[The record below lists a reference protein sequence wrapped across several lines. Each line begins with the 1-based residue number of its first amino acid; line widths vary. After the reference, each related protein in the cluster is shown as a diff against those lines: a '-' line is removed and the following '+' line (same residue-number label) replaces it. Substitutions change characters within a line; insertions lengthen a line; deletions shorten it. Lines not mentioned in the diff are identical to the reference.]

1 MVHRNRML
9 NGCTIDNE
17 MWYHALM
24 TMACLESKVR
34 PDLQN
39 QCPEE
44 WVLYQ
49 LIRRGVINQD
59 NNWDKVFRPATRV
72 MRYSAS
78 LADLLWVNVMICQ
91 SPRSFPF
98 LFSYPLS

>member
-1 MVHRNRML
+1 MVHQNRML
-9 NGCTIDNE
+9 DGCTVDDE

-24 TMACLESKVR
+24 TMARLESEVR

-39 QCPEE
+39 QRLEE

-49 LIRRGVINQD
+49 LIRQGVIDQD
-59 NNWDKVFRPATRV
+59 ENWDKVFRPATRA

-78 LADLLWVNVMICQ
+78 LADLLWVMINQECERV
-91 SPRSFPF
+91 SSFV
-98 LFSYPLS
+98 SSLSSLV

>member
-1 MVHRNRML
+1 MVHQNQML
-9 NGCTIDNE
+9 NGCTIDDE

-24 TMACLESKVR
+24 TMARLKNKVHL
-34 PDLQN
+34 DLQN

-49 LIRRGVINQD
+49 LIHRGVIDQD
-59 NNWDKVFRPATRV
+59 DNWDKVFHLATRA

-78 LADLLWVNVMICQ
+78 LVDLLWVKINQECEQV
-91 SPRSFPF
+91 STSFLIYPF
-98 LFSYPLS
+98 VV

>member
-1 MVHRNRML
+1 ML
-9 NGCTIDNE
+9 DGCTIDDE

-24 TMACLESKVR
+24 TMARLESEVHL
-34 PDLQN
+34 DLQN
-39 QCPEE
+39 QRLEE

-59 NNWDKVFRPATRV
+59 DNRDKVFRPATRA

-78 LADLLWVNVMICQ
+78 LADLLWVKINQECERV
-91 SPRSFPF
+91 STSF
-98 LFSYPLS
+98 S

>member
-1 MVHRNRML
+1 ML
-9 NGCTIDNE
+9 DGCTVDNE

-24 TMACLESKVR
+24 TMARLESEVH

-39 QCPEE
+39 QRLEE

-49 LIRRGVINQD
+49 LIRRGVIDQDDNQ
-59 NNWDKVFRPATRV
+59 DKVFRPATRV

-78 LADLLWVNVMICQ
+78 LADLLWVKINQECERV
-91 SPRSFPF
+91 STSLPG
-98 LFSYPLS
+98 LTLV